1 MTNPSSLRLLPTAM
15 ALAVLLASAHVDA
28 KEFPATAWGTLEELS
43 ADAHQERRTQSQLL
57 GLGSG
62 ALAIASVGLYAHGE
76 NDYALIAAA
85 GSGLAGGAGFVLRH
99 YPSRTER
106 ARDRVASLDD
116 QTEREQRSA
125 DALFQLAN
133 QNRTRRLAA
142 GTVNLGVASYY
153 LLLDDTGS
161 DTALYSG
168 VFSVASGIANLFI
181 QTPAERALGR
191 LEDRTNSSFPSNLD
205 WNLDVSADDAFRFS
219 LGMNF

>member
-1 MTNPSSLRLLPTAM
+1 MTNPSSRHLLPIAM
-15 ALAVLLASAHVDA
+15 LLTVLLASAHVEA
-28 KEFPATAWGTLEELS
+28 TEFPATAWGTLEELS
-43 ADAHQERRTQSQLL
+43 AAAYQERRTQSQLL

-85 GSGLAGGAGFVLRH
+85 GGALAGGAGLVLHH

-106 ARDRVASLDD
+106 ARDRAARLDD
-116 QTEREQRSA
+116 PAEREQRSA

-133 QNRTRRLAA
+133 QNRARRLAA

-161 DTALYSG
+161 STALYSG
-168 VFSVASGIANLFI
+168 VFSLASGIASLLI
-181 QTPAERALGR
+181 PTPAERALAR
-191 LEDRTNSSFPSNLD
+191 LENRTNSSFPSTLD
-205 WNLDVSADDAFRFS
+205 WSLDVSADDAFRFG

>member
-1 MTNPSSLRLLPTAM
+1 MTTPLSLRLP
-15 ALAVLLASAHVDA
+15 LLALTLTGLIVSAHVDA
-28 KEFPATAWGTLEELS
+28 SEFPATAWGTLEELS
-43 ADAHQERRTQSQLL
+43 ADAHQERRTQGQLL

-62 ALAIASVGLYAHGE
+62 ALALASIGLYAHGE
-76 NDYALIAAA
+76 NQYALIAAA
-85 GSGLAGGAGFVLRH
+85 GSGLAGGAGLVLNH

-106 ARDRVASLDD
+106 ARDRVATLDD

-133 QNRTRRLAA
+133 QNRARRLTA

-153 LLLDDTGS
+153 LLLDDSGS

-168 VFSVASGIANLFI
+168 VFSLASGIANLFI

-191 LEDRTNSSFPSNLD
+191 LEDRPTSSFSSNLD
-205 WNLDVSADDAFRFS
+205 WSLNVSADDAFRFS